1 VRYLL
6 TCDNLVI
13 ERLLFVIE
21 PDQDIQ
27 RQALAEG
34 QEKIITVVRESG
46 GGYSIKPIATEP
58 PDRTTKDAFH
68 LHNGRL
74 GQMRTPQTSVPRSF
88 LYLKRI

>member
-21 PDQDIQ
+21 LDQDIQ

-34 QEKIITVVRESG
+34 QEEIITVVRESG
-46 GGYSIKPIATEP
+46 GGFSIIAIATEP
-58 PDRTTKDAFH
+58 PDRTTKGAFP
-68 LHNGRL
+68 LHG
-74 GQMRTPQTSVPRSF
+74 
-88 LYLKRI
+88 LK